1 LPLGT
6 EASIKNTTRADLE
19 KYWSTDYVPAN
30 SALVIAGD
38 LTETEARTLAEK
50 YFGSWKD
57 SGKRSAIP
65 DVTASPTRSIYL
77 VDKAGAAQTM
87 LRAVTLGT
95 QRSNPDFAAL
105 EVANNALGGLFDSR
119 INMNLRE
126 KNGYTYGANSY
137 FNYRR
142 GTGPFYIVTSVRTDT
157 TSDALREMFKEIEG
171 MQTSPLSP
179 SELTLAKEAAARSL
193 AARFETMPN
202 TVATTGELFIYSLP
216 LDFYGKLPAKVD
228 AVTVSDVER
237 VSKQYFVPGKMFIVA
252 VGDKQKIETGLQGL
266 NMGSVQLANFDGTLS
281 KPAAGSGA
289 VQ

>member
-1 LPLGT
+1 
-6 EASIKNTTRADLE
+6 
-19 KYWSTDYVPAN
+19 
-30 SALVIAGD
+30 
-38 LTETEARTLAEK
+38 
-50 YFGSWKD
+50 
-57 SGKRSAIP
+57 
-65 DVTASPTRSIYL
+65 
-77 VDKAGAAQTM
+77 VDKPGAAQTT

-171 MQTSPLSP
+171 MQTSPLSA
-179 SELTLAKEAAARSL
+179 SELSLSKEAAARSL

-202 TVATTGELFIYSLP
+202 TVATTSDLFIYSLP
-216 LDFYGKLPAKVD
+216 VDFYNKLPGKVD
-228 AVTVSDVER
+228 AVTAADVER

-252 VGDKQKIETGLQGL
+252 IGDKQKIESGLQEL
-266 NMGSVQLANFDGTLS
+266 NMGSVQLTNFDGTLA
-281 KPAAGSGA
+281 KAGAPAGSA
-289 VQ
+289 K